1 LYLGLRHMEWL
12 FITCHNYWI
21 VCRLVRD
28 DNYPYLAYSPKIS
41 IENSS
46 EPFRAFL
53 GATLSVVEGVSVAN
67 SAYNPDMQLDTIGDE
82 GDGGPPPKDDID
94 DASGLCHGGLS
105 RGQPPV
111 HRRPVAK
118 HARGIRNTDS
128 DLMVRLLW
136 PISII

>member
-1 LYLGLRHMEWL
+1 M
-12 FITCHNYWI
+12 
-21 VCRLVRD
+21 CRLVRD